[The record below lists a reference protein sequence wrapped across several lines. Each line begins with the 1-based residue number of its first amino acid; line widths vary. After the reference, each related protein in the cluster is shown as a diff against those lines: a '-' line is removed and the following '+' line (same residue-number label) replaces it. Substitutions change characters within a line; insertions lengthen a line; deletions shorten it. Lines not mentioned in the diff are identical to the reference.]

1 MTVSAPPKVRN
12 AAATRANIL
21 RAARDSFGKQAYEQV
36 GLREIGA
43 DAGIDAALICRYF
56 GSKEE
61 LFAEAL
67 ASTGKEPMQT
77 LGGDR
82 ATFGDR
88 VARTML
94 VPDDQTT
101 EQNLAFIN
109 LAIRSA
115 ASPVAHRL
123 VRRHVE
129 ECFIVPFAAW
139 LGGEDGEARARL
151 VASVLLGVAIVRG
164 VLFSP
169 LEVSEDEEAAIAR
182 LARVLQDI
190 IDADEG

>member
-109 LAIRSA
+109 LAIRSPNVA
-115 ASPVAHRL
+115 RSPPRVCMGSL
-123 VRRHVE
+123 PV
-129 ECFIVPFAAW
+129 
-139 LGGEDGEARARL
+139 DARAS
-151 VASVLLGVAIVRG
+151 ANS
-164 VLFSP
+164 SS
-169 LEVSEDEEAAIAR
+169 LEPK
-182 LARVLQDI
+182 
-190 IDADEG
+190 